1 MTADGTDRRHAAAD
15 DFSIGDRRF
24 AIAAT
29 MLSRHKCAM
38 QTRSPHRFF
47 LLRSATLA
55 AVLFATPESPAGAG
69 GNPEASTRMLGFS
82 ETRAGEQ
89 TTLEGK
95 FDAQLKADDQRAWME
110 QMSAAPNHVGSPH
123 DKANADFMLEQFR
136 AWGWDAQL
144 ETFEVLYPTPT
155 KVALE
160 LVAPGHFTAKLH
172 EPPLEGDRTSAK
184 GAEGLPPYNAYGAD
198 GDVKGELVYVNQG
211 MPEDYKELARHG
223 VDVKGKIV
231 IARYGGGWRGL
242 KPKLAHE
249 HGAIGCLIYSD
260 PQQDGYGAGEAY
272 PKGGFRPADG
282 VQRGSVMDMPVY
294 PGDPLTPGIGATKD
308 AKRLALPDAKTVLK
322 IPVLPISHADAQP
335 LLAALGGDVAPGG
348 WRGALSIT
356 YHLGPGPAKVHLTVQ
371 SEWSLKTIYNV
382 IAKLAGREFPDEW
395 VVRGNHHDGWVIGA
409 EDPLS
414 GNVALMAEA
423 KAIGALAR
431 DGWRPKRTLVYASWD
446 AEEPGLIGSTEWA
459 EAHADELRRKAVL
472 YVNSDGNGR
481 GFLYAQGSHSLQTL
495 VNQISGSIKDPETG
509 ATVLERRRARMM
521 VEGVR
526 KGDDESKR
534 IAKLV
539 AVGGQPPLAP
549 LGSGSDYTVFLD
561 HLGIASLNLSY
572 GGESET
578 EGVYHSLYDSYDHY
592 ARFGDPGF
600 VYGVMLSK
608 TIGRVVLRAAEA
620 DVLPL
625 RFGDF
630 SDAVAEYAGEVH
642 KLADT
647 MRESTE
653 MQHRLLDEKLYA
665 LTADPTKTQV
675 PPPREAAVPV
685 LNLAPLDNAVLRLK
699 KSAKAAD
706 DAQSGGAAAK
716 LSAGRRAELN
726 ALLRGIEQTLASPDG
741 LPGRPWFR
749 HMIYAPGLQTGYGTK
764 TLPGVREA
772 IEARRWAEAERY
784 AGVIAGV
791 LNAYCERMEKV
802 TAVLK
807 EPAGAAPAL

>member
-1 MTADGTDRRHAAAD
+1 
-15 DFSIGDRRF
+15 
-24 AIAAT
+24 
-29 MLSRHKCAM
+29 M
-38 QTRSPHRFF
+38 QTRPP
-47 LLRSATLA
+47 LLRPATLVA
-55 AVLFATPESPAGAG
+55 LFFATWHCAAGAG
-69 GNPEASTRMLGFS
+69 GEADAPVRMLGFS
-82 ETRAGEQ
+82 EAHAKEQ
-89 TTLEGK
+89 AALEGK
-95 FDAQLKADDQRAWME
+95 FDAQLKAEDQRAWME
-110 QMSAAPNHVGSPH
+110 QMASAPNHVGSPH

-136 AWGWDAQL
+136 AWGWETQL

-160 LVAPGHFTAKLH
+160 LVEPRPFTARLN
-172 EPPLEGDRTSAK
+172 EPAVEGDRTSGK
-184 GAEGLPPYNAYGAD
+184 GGDGLPPYNVYGAD
-198 GDVKGELVYVNQG
+198 GDVTGELVYVNQG
-211 MPEDYKELARHG
+211 MPDDYKELARQG
-223 VDVKGKIV
+223 IDVKGRIV

-260 PQQDGYGAGEAY
+260 PHEDGYGAGDAY

-282 VQRGSVMDMPVY
+282 VQRGSVMDMPIY
-294 PGDPLTPGIGATKD
+294 PGDPLTPGIGATKE
-308 AKRLALPDAKTVLK
+308 AKRLALADAKTVLK

-335 LLAALGGDVAPGG
+335 LLAALGGPIAPAG
-348 WRGALSIT
+348 WRGALPIT

-371 SEWSLKTIYNV
+371 SEWSLKTIYDV
-382 IAKLAGREFPDEW
+382 IAKLPGREFPDEW
-395 VVRGNHHDGWVIGA
+395 IVRGNHHDGWVMGA

-431 DGWRPKRTLVYASWD
+431 AGWRPKRTLVYASWD

-459 EAHADELRRKAVL
+459 EAHADELSRRAVL

-481 GFLYAQGSHSLQTL
+481 GFLQAAGSHSLQTL
-495 VNQISGSIKDPETG
+495 VNQVAAGVQDPETG
-509 ATVLERRRARMM
+509 ASVLERRRARVM
-521 VEGVR
+521 VDGPR

-539 AVGGQPPLAP
+539 AGGAQPPLAA

-561 HLGIASLNLSY
+561 HLGIASLDLGY

-578 EGVYHSLYDSYDHY
+578 SGVYHSLYDSYDHY

-625 RFGDF
+625 HFGDF
-630 SDAVAEYAGEVH
+630 SDAVVEYAGEVH

-647 MRESTE
+647 LRESTDL
-653 MQHRLLDEKLYA
+653 QHRMLDEKLYA
-665 LTADPTKTQV
+665 LAADPTKTEL
-675 PPPREAAVPV
+675 PPQREAAVPV

-699 KSAKAAD
+699 KSAKACD
-706 DAQSGGAAAK
+706 DAQSDAATAGK
-716 LSAGRRAELN
+716 LSDARRSELN
-726 ALLRGIEQTLASPDG
+726 ALLRGLEQTLVSTEG
-741 LPGRPWFR
+741 LPQRPWYR

-772 IEARRWAEAERY
+772 IEDRRWPDAEHY

-791 LNAYCERMEKV
+791 LNAYCDRMDKV
-802 TAVLK
+802 TALVK
-807 EPAGAAPAL
+807 DAAAPAPQAAIGKHAS